1 MTDQIV
7 DLEDSE
13 AEEIVGHDGDD
24 RLAEI
29 DQELHEVR
37 SERSRL
43 AD

>member
-1 MTDQIV
+1 MTDLIV

-13 AEEIVGHDGDD
+13 AEERLGNDGDD

-29 DQELHEVR
+29 EQELHEVR